1 MTFMTYQKFSFL
13 FDIYEMGRYTFEQ
26 NWEILK
32 TYFQSGESSTQTVR
46 NLREKFGRNE
56 RPSTQFVDQFVK
68 RIRQTGSLLDKA
80 TRSRTHLVRST
91 ENIAA
96 VAQSVLEQP
105 STSTRHRS
113 QNLNISRTSLRRILN
128 KDLVMKPYKVQ
139 LVQEL
144 KPHDHPMRFW
154 FAQ

>member
-1 MTFMTYQKFSFL
+1 MS
-13 FDIYEMGRYTFEQ
+13 RYTFEQ
-26 NWEILK
+26 NWKILK
-32 TYFQSGESSTQTVR
+32 TYFQSGESSTQTIR
-46 NLREKFGRNE
+46 NLRGKFDRKE
-56 RPSTQFVDQFVK
+56 MPSTEFVDQFVK

-80 TRSRTHLVRST
+80 TRSRARPVRST

-96 VAQSVLEQP
+96 VAQSVVEQP

-113 QNLNISRTSLRRILN
+113 QNLNISRTFLRRILN
-128 KDLVMKPYKVQ
+128 KDLDMKLYKVQ

-144 KPHDHPMRFW
+144 KPYDHLMRFW